1 MVGKSPMK
9 PSSKTFAIN
18 KRARFNYEISETLEA
33 GIMLLGTEIKA
44 MREGRANLSDA
55 YARNMSGE
63 IYLINAHIGQY
74 SNARPGT
81 NHEPKRSRKLLLKKV
96 QISKLISQL
105 DERGFTLIP
114 MKIYLKSNRAKVQLG
129 VGKGKKL
136 YDKRRSI
143 MERERNR
150 EASRALSYK
159 QKNIDG

>member
-1 MVGKSPMK
+1 MVGESPMK
-9 PSSKTFAIN
+9 ASPKTFAIY
-18 KRARFNYEISETLEA
+18 KRARFDYEISETLEA

-81 NHEPKRSRKLLLKKV
+81 NHEPKRSRKLLLKKL

-105 DERGFTLIP
+105 DERGFSLIP
-114 MKIYLKSNRAKVQLG
+114 MKLYLKSNRAKVQLG
-129 VGKGKKL
+129 IGKGKKL
-136 YDKRRSI
+136 YDKRRTI
-143 MERERNR
+143 IERERNR
-150 EASRALSYK
+150 EATRALSYK
-159 QKNIDG
+159 QKGIDS

>member
-9 PSSKTFAIN
+9 PSYKTFAIN
-18 KRARFNYEISETLEA
+18 RRARFDYEISETLEA

-81 NHEPKRSRKLLLKKV
+81 NHEPKRSRKLLLKKL

-105 DERGFTLIP
+105 DERGFSLIP
-114 MKIYLKSNRAKVQLG
+114 MKLYLKSNRAKVQLG
-129 VGKGKKL
+129 IGKGKKL
-136 YDKRRSI
+136 YDKRRTI
-143 MERERNR
+143 IERERNR
-150 EASRALSYK
+150 EATRALSYK
-159 QKNIDG
+159 QKGIDS

>member
-1 MVGKSPMK
+1 MK

-18 KRARFNYEISETLEA
+18 RRARFDYEISETLEA

-81 NHEPKRSRKLLLKKV
+81 NHEPKRSRKLLLKKA

-105 DERGFTLIP
+105 DERGFTLVPI
-114 MKIYLKSNRAKVQLG
+114 KIYLKNNRAKIELG
-129 VGKGKKL
+129 VGRGKKL
-136 YDKRRSI
+136 YDKRQSI
-143 MERERNR
+143 IEKERNR
-150 EASRALSYK
+150 EATRALSYK
-159 QKNIDG
+159 QNNFS

>member
-1 MVGKSPMK
+1 MK

-18 KRARFNYEISETLEA
+18 RRARFDYEISETLEA
-33 GIMLLGTEIKA
+33 GIILLGTEIKA

-81 NHEPKRSRKLLLKKV
+81 NHEPKRSRKLLLKKA

-105 DERGFTLIP
+105 DERGFTLVPI
-114 MKIYLKSNRAKVQLG
+114 KIYLKNNRAKIELG
-129 VGKGKKL
+129 VGRGKKL
-136 YDKRRSI
+136 YDKRQSI
-143 MERERNR
+143 IEKERNR
-150 EASRALSYK
+150 EATRALSYK
-159 QKNIDG
+159 QNNFS